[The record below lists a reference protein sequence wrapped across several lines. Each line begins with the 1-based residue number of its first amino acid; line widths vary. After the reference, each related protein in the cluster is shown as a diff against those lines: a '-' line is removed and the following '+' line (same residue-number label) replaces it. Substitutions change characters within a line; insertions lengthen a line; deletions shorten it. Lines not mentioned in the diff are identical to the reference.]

1 MTENTPSQPSYG
13 SPAAGSTSDVDA
25 GFGAVPGGGSEVT
38 EDSDATRGSAATGG
52 PVGGATTG
60 SAGPTGAGR
69 SSSLADDAASVA
81 SDAGDAGH
89 RVVDVAK
96 EEGKAVVEETAEQAR
111 RLADDVTVELREQ
124 AAVQQKRVAGGL
136 RSAGAQFTQ
145 MADQSSE
152 SGYATDLVREAGRRA
167 DDVARW
173 LDARDPGS
181 LVQEV
186 KTFARRRPGAFLAI
200 AVGAG
205 VVVGR
210 LTRALATPPDR
221 GSTATESRASATSTP
236 ATGMATAPATAATG
250 MPGAGR
256 SGSIGAPSVGAPRGG
271 AAR

>member
-38 EDSDATRGSAATGG
+38 EADATRGSAVTGG
-52 PVGGATTG
+52 PVGDATTG
-60 SAGPTGAGR
+60 SAGPAGAGR

-221 GSTATESRASATSTP
+221 GSAATEPRASSTSAP
-236 ATGMATAPATAATG
+236 VTGMATAPATAAG
-250 MPGAGR
+250 MPGADR
-256 SGSIGAPSVGAPRGG
+256 SGSIGAPSVGAPGGGG
-271 AAR
+271 AR